1 MRCPTHGDNKG
12 KKIYGG
18 QLTLSDPSHKKE
30 LAVWEDTVRRLCTVF
45 LGHEDLD
52 VETVMEDLC
61 QALKGVEL
69 VVRVGLGVKKMGH
82 LSASTCLTSLSKSTA
97 KGSSTSTSQSC
108 ITLGRVCLVHCQHAA
123 DM

>member
-1 MRCPTHGDNKG
+1 MATTKE
-12 KKIYGG
+12 KIYGG

-30 LAVWEDTVRRLCTVF
+30 LAIWEDTVRRLVTLF

-69 VVRVGLGVKKMGH
+69 VVRVGLGVKKD
-82 LSASTCLTSLSKSTA
+82 
-97 KGSSTSTSQSC
+97 GSSVSFDLFDVVEQVNSE
-108 ITLGRVCLVHCQHAA
+108 GCLNI
-123 DM
+123 